1 MAVAPEAQRSTLH
14 HKSAS
19 PPRRGAAKATAA
31 ALDVLAAP
39 PALLQRLGAALGQ
52 AQLGERALVGAL
64 AGGLAGG
71 VTNGLLVRRLP
82 LRWRWLFG
90 SDSPDL
96 ALPLPSPFVGQHPLD
111 TIKVKLQL
119 RGSTFSGPL
128 QVVRHAVATHSVGAL
143 WHGWGA
149 AWLGSSLSSSVFFGA
164 YETCKACGAPP
175 PVATLVGN
183 ALSSLILVPK
193 ELVKSRLQ
201 AGAQGNT
208 LHVLAT
214 ALRTGGVAGLYS
226 GYMSTLLRNAPSNVI
241 SFSAF
246 EALKHAQLHATAAQR
261 RRGEDTLSPG
271 ASLVTGAAAGALAA
285 TMTHPL
291 DLVKTRLM
299 TQGVKGPSGVQLYRG
314 VASTLRTVARDE
326 GLRGLGRGLRVRLF
340 YNALFTAFGLTCFEA
355 FKRAIRAELA
365 KRKRRAAPRARVAR
379 DR

>member
-1 MAVAPEAQRSTLH
+1 M
-14 HKSAS
+14 
-19 PPRRGAAKATAA
+19 
-31 ALDVLAAP
+31 
-39 PALLQRLGAALGQ
+39 
-52 AQLGERALVGAL
+52 
-64 AGGLAGG
+64 
-71 VTNGLLVRRLP
+71 
-82 LRWRWLFG
+82 
-90 SDSPDL
+90 
-96 ALPLPSPFVGQHPLD
+96 QHPLD

-128 QVVRHAVATHSVGAL
+128 QVVRHAVTTRSVGAL

-149 AWLGSSLSSSVFFGA
+149 AWLGSSLSSSLFFGA
-164 YETCKACGAPP
+164 YETCKALGAPP

-208 LHVLAT
+208 LHVMGA
-214 ALRTGGVAGLYS
+214 ALRTGGVRSLYA
-226 GYMSTLLRNAPSNVI
+226 GYMSTLLRNAPGNVI
-241 SFSAF
+241 SFTAF
-246 EALKHAQLHATAAQR
+246 EALKHAQLDATAGQR
-261 RRGEDTLSPG
+261 QRGEDTLSPG

-299 TQGVKGPSGVQLYRG
+299 TQGVRGASGAQLYRG
-314 VASTLRTVARDE
+314 VASTLRTVAREE

-355 FKRAIRAELA
+355 FKRAIRAERA
-365 KRKRRAAPRARVAR
+365 RRKRARIAR